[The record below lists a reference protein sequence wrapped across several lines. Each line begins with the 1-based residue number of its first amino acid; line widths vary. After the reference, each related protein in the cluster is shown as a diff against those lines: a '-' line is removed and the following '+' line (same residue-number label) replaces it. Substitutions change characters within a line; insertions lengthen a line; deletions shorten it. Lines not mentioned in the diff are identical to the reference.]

1 MFHVGVLLHFNIIVL
16 EISVLKQPG
25 GDLSFGIEMTSC
37 NHENPTNFHAGCVQD
52 FARVEGWI
60 LSFEIGN
67 YKGKKTWVRTFTER
81 RWKKKDIRP
90 HRKSTKNGQLHS
102 IN

>member
-1 MFHVGVLLHFNIIVL
+1 MFHVGVLLHFNIIHLFL

-67 YKGKKTWVRTFTER
+67 YKGKKHGCEHSQKGVGR
-81 RWKKKDIRP
+81 KKTSDLIENQQKMGSYTP
-90 HRKSTKNGQLHS
+90 
-102 IN
+102 